1 MGKDLK
7 YIDLITDNGNSTVS
21 DDTAASNA
29 QLNAAEKNGV
39 ADAYTNTYGNKIDSA
54 INNWLSNR
62 GFDYNTSNDKD
73 YQKYVEQYKD
83 NTQTGAQLS
92 RQTAAQLAN
101 GYEPSYAD
109 IVAGEVANKQM
120 ENVSDAVPTY
130 KQMAQLDYNAEQNRL
145 ANAGNIYSQLD
156 STKYS
161 RNRDLT
167 QDYKNQLNT
176 LYNRYVAERQ
186 SNLQLNEL
194 NNSIYGTKLS
204 AEQNRL
210 EDERNS
216 ENNRYLYN
224 TQSADS
230 KAQIAQA
237 ETENNRK
244 IEYAKSEDA
253 YNNWV
258 EMVKD
263 MQEESKDKGKT
274 RNAEAV
280 FAAMGVTKNDFK
292 EDGDKYDE
300 KGINNYVTYSKAY
313 IDGALEAGRINS
325 DERDYLY
332 NKIGV
337 TSDDEKYNNGI
348 AESFINAYL
357 KKEDKN
363 GNVSYANEAFT
374 KKQLEIGFDKGHISK
389 DDVAYIA
396 AKLGINI

>member
-1 MGKDLK
+1 MGKDMK
-7 YIDLITDNGNSTVS
+7 YLDVAEDNAAKAATESGTYSGS
-21 DDTAASNA
+21 YGDKIDTA
-29 QLNAAEKNGV
+29 
-39 ADAYTNTYGNKIDSA
+39 
-54 INNWLSNR
+54 INSWLSNR

-145 ANAGNIYSQLD
+145 ANAANIYSQLD
-156 STKYS
+156 STNYS
-161 RNRDLT
+161 RSRDT
-167 QDYKNQLNT
+167 EQDYKNRLNA
-176 LYNRYVAERQ
+176 LYNRYVTDRQ
-186 SNLQLNEL
+186 SDIQLNEL
-194 NNSIYGTKLS
+194 NNNIYETKLN
-204 AEQNRL
+204 AEQNRI
-210 EDERNS
+210 EDERNA
-216 ENNRYLYN
+216 ENSRYIYN

-237 ETENNRK
+237 EEENDRK
-244 IEYAKSEDA
+244 IQYNKSQDA
-253 YNNWV
+253 YNNWLARV
-258 EMVKD
+258 SEMQKAD
-263 MQEESKDKGKT
+263 ENKGKT

-280 FAAMGVTKNDFK
+280 FAAMGVSKADFK
-292 EDGDKYDE
+292 EGGDKYDE

>member
-1 MGKDLK
+1 MGKDMK
-7 YIDLITDNGNSTVS
+7 YLDVAEDNAARAATESGTYSGS
-21 DDTAASNA
+21 YGDKIDTA
-29 QLNAAEKNGV
+29 
-39 ADAYTNTYGNKIDSA
+39 
-54 INNWLSNR
+54 INSWLSNR

-156 STKYS
+156 STEYS

-176 LYNRYVAERQ
+176 LYNRYVADRQ
-186 SNLQLNEL
+186 SDLQLDEL
-194 NNSIYGTKLS
+194 NNSIYETKLN
-204 AEQNRL
+204 AEQNRI
-210 EDERNS
+210 EDERNA
-216 ENNRYLYN
+216 ENSRYIYN

-237 ETENNRK
+237 EEENDRK
-244 IEYAKSEDA
+244 IQYNKSQDA
-253 YNNWV
+253 YNNWLARV
-258 EMVKD
+258 SEMQKAD
-263 MQEESKDKGKT
+263 ENKGKT

-280 FAAMGVTKNDFK
+280 FAAMGVSKADFK
-292 EDGDKYDE
+292 EGGDKYDE

>member
-1 MGKDLK
+1 MGKDIK
-7 YIDLITDNGNSTVS
+7 YLDVAEDNAAKAATESGTYSGS
-21 DDTAASNA
+21 YGDKIDTA
-29 QLNAAEKNGV
+29 
-39 ADAYTNTYGNKIDSA
+39 
-54 INNWLSNR
+54 INSWLSNR

-156 STKYS
+156 STEYS

-167 QDYKNQLNT
+167 QDYKNPLNT
-176 LYNRYVAERQ
+176 LYNRYVADRQ
-186 SNLQLNEL
+186 SDLQLDEL
-194 NNSIYGTKLS
+194 NNSIYETKLN
-204 AEQNRL
+204 AEQNRI
-210 EDERNS
+210 EDERNA
-216 ENNRYLYN
+216 ENSRYIYN

-237 ETENNRK
+237 EEENDRK
-244 IEYAKSEDA
+244 IQYNKSQDA
-253 YNNWV
+253 YNNWLARV
-258 EMVKD
+258 SEMQKAD
-263 MQEESKDKGKT
+263 ENKGKT

-280 FAAMGVTKNDFK
+280 FAAMGVSKADFK
-292 EDGDKYDE
+292 EGGDKYDE

-325 DERDYLY
+325 DERNYLY

-337 TSDDEKYNNGI
+337 TSDNESYNNSI

-374 KKQLEIGFDKGHISK
+374 KKQLEVGFDNGYISS

-396 AKLGINI
+396 AKLGLEI

>member
-1 MGKDLK
+1 MGKDMK
-7 YIDLITDNGNSTVS
+7 YLDVAEDNAAKAATESGTYSGS
-21 DDTAASNA
+21 YGDKIDTA
-29 QLNAAEKNGV
+29 
-39 ADAYTNTYGNKIDSA
+39 
-54 INNWLSNR
+54 INSWLSNR

-109 IVAGEVANKQM
+109 IVSGEVANKQM

-145 ANAGNIYSQLD
+145 ANTANIYSQLD
-156 STKYS
+156 STNYS
-161 RNRDLT
+161 RSRDT
-167 QDYKNQLNT
+167 AQDYKNRLNA
-176 LYNRYVAERQ
+176 LYNRYVTDRQ
-186 SNLQLNEL
+186 SDIQLDEL

-216 ENNRYLYN
+216 DNNRYLYN

-237 ETENNRK
+237 EAENNRK

>member
-1 MGKDLK
+1 MK
-7 YIDLITDNGNSTVS
+7 YLDVAEDNAAKAATESGTYSGS
-21 DDTAASNA
+21 YGDKIDTA
-29 QLNAAEKNGV
+29 
-39 ADAYTNTYGNKIDSA
+39 
-54 INNWLSNR
+54 INSWLSNR

-92 RQTAAQLAN
+92 RQTADRLAN

-156 STKYS
+156 STEYS

-176 LYNRYVAERQ
+176 LYNRYVADRQ
-186 SNLQLNEL
+186 SDLQLNEL
-194 NNSIYGTKLS
+194 NNNIYETKLN
-204 AEQNRL
+204 AEQNRI
-210 EDERNS
+210 EDERNA
-216 ENNRYLYN
+216 ENSRYIYN

-237 ETENNRK
+237 EEENDRK
-244 IEYAKSEDA
+244 IQYNKSQDA

-263 MQEESKDKGKT
+263 MQKESKDKGKT

>member
-7 YIDLITDNGNSTVS
+7 YLDVAED
-21 DDTAASNA
+21 
-29 QLNAAEKNGV
+29 NAAKAATESG
-39 ADAYTNTYGNKIDSA
+39 TYSGSYGDKIDRA
-54 INNWLSNR
+54 INSWLSNR

-92 RQTAAQLAN
+92 RQTADRLAN
-101 GYEPSYAD
+101 GYTPSYAD

-145 ANAGNIYSQLD
+145 ANTANIYSQLD
-156 STKYS
+156 STNYS
-161 RNRDLT
+161 RSRDT
-167 QDYKNQLNT
+167 AQDYKNRLNA
-176 LYNRYVAERQ
+176 LYNRYVTDRQ
-186 SNLQLNEL
+186 SDIQLDEL
-194 NNSIYGTKLS
+194 NNSIYSTKLS

>member
-1 MGKDLK
+1 MK
-7 YIDLITDNGNSTVS
+7 YLDVAEDNAAKAATESGTYSGS
-21 DDTAASNA
+21 YGDKIDTA
-29 QLNAAEKNGV
+29 
-39 ADAYTNTYGNKIDSA
+39 
-54 INNWLSNR
+54 INSWLSNR

-83 NTQTGAQLS
+83 NTQTGVQLS
-92 RQTAAQLAN
+92 RQTAVQLAN

-145 ANAGNIYSQLD
+145 ANTGNIYSQLD
-156 STKYS
+156 STNYS
-161 RNRDLT
+161 RSRDT
-167 QDYKNQLNT
+167 EQDYKNRLNA
-176 LYNRYVAERQ
+176 LYNRYVADRQ

-194 NNSIYGTKLS
+194 NNNIYETKLN
-204 AEQNRL
+204 AEQNRI
-210 EDERNS
+210 EDERNA
-216 ENNRYLYN
+216 ENSRYIYN

-237 ETENNRK
+237 EAENNRK

-253 YNNWV
+253 YNNWLARV
-258 EMVKD
+258 SEMQKAD
-263 MQEESKDKGKT
+263 ENKGKT

-280 FAAMGVTKNDFK
+280 FAAMGVTENDFK

>member
-1 MGKDLK
+1 MK
-7 YIDLITDNGNSTVS
+7 YLDVAEDNAAKAATESGTYSGS
-21 DDTAASNA
+21 YGDKIDTA
-29 QLNAAEKNGV
+29 
-39 ADAYTNTYGNKIDSA
+39 
-54 INNWLSNR
+54 INSWLSNR

-145 ANAGNIYSQLD
+145 ANTANIYSQLD
-156 STKYS
+156 STEYS

-194 NNSIYGTKLS
+194 NNNIYETKLN
-204 AEQNRL
+204 AEQNRI
-210 EDERNS
+210 EDERNA
-216 ENNRYLYN
+216 ENSRYIYN

-237 ETENNRK
+237 EEENDRK
-244 IEYAKSEDA
+244 IQYNKSQDA
-253 YNNWV
+253 YNNWLARV
-258 EMVKD
+258 SK
-263 MQEESKDKGKT
+263 MQKADENKGKT

-280 FAAMGVTKNDFK
+280 FAAMGVSKADFK
-292 EDGDKYDE
+292 EGGDKYDE

>member
-1 MGKDLK
+1 MGKDMK
-7 YIDLITDNGNSTVS
+7 YLDVAEDNAARAATESGTYSGS
-21 DDTAASNA
+21 YGDKIDTA
-29 QLNAAEKNGV
+29 
-39 ADAYTNTYGNKIDSA
+39 
-54 INNWLSNR
+54 INSWLSNR

-92 RQTAAQLAN
+92 RQTASQLAN

-156 STKYS
+156 STEYS

-176 LYNRYVAERQ
+176 LYNRYVADRQ
-186 SNLQLNEL
+186 SDLQLNEL

-237 ETENNRK
+237 EEENDRK
-244 IEYAKSEDA
+244 IQCNKSQDA

-258 EMVKD
+258 ERVKD
-263 MQEESKDKGKT
+263 MQKKSKDKGKT

-280 FAAMGVTKNDFK
+280 FAAMGVTKKDFK

>member
-1 MGKDLK
+1 MGKDMK
-7 YIDLITDNGNSTVS
+7 YLDVAEDNAAKAATESGTYSGS
-21 DDTAASNA
+21 YGDKIDTA
-29 QLNAAEKNGV
+29 
-39 ADAYTNTYGNKIDSA
+39 
-54 INNWLSNR
+54 INSWLSNR

-83 NTQTGAQLS
+83 NTKTGAQLS

-156 STKYS
+156 STEYS

-176 LYNRYVAERQ
+176 LYNRYVADRQ

-194 NNSIYGTKLS
+194 NNNIYETKLN
-204 AEQNRL
+204 AEQNRI
-210 EDERNS
+210 EDERNA
-216 ENNRYLYN
+216 ENSRYIYN

-237 ETENNRK
+237 EAENNRK

-253 YNNWV
+253 YNNWLARV
-258 EMVKD
+258 SG
-263 MQEESKDKGKT
+263 MQKADENKGKT

-389 DDVAYIA
+389 DDVAYIS

>member
-1 MGKDLK
+1 MGKDMK
-7 YIDLITDNGNSTVS
+7 YLDVAEDNAAKAATESGTYSGS
-21 DDTAASNA
+21 YGDKIDTA
-29 QLNAAEKNGV
+29 
-39 ADAYTNTYGNKIDSA
+39 
-54 INNWLSNR
+54 INSWLSNR

-145 ANAGNIYSQLD
+145 ANASNIYSQLD
-156 STKYS
+156 STNYS
-161 RNRDLT
+161 RSRDLT
-167 QDYKNQLNT
+167 QDYKNQLNA
-176 LYNRYVAERQ
+176 LYNRYVTDRQ
-186 SNLQLNEL
+186 SDIQLDEL

-237 ETENNRK
+237 EAENNRK

-263 MQEESKDKGKT
+263 MQKESKDKGKT

>member
-7 YIDLITDNGNSTVS
+7 YLDVAEDNAAKAATESGTYSGS
-21 DDTAASNA
+21 YGDKIDTA
-29 QLNAAEKNGV
+29 
-39 ADAYTNTYGNKIDSA
+39 
-54 INNWLSNR
+54 INSWLSNR

-130 KQMAQLDYNAEQNRL
+130 KQMVQLDYNAEQNRL

-156 STKYS
+156 STNYS
-161 RNRDLT
+161 RSRDT
-167 QDYKNQLNT
+167 EQDYKNTLNA
-176 LYNRYVAERQ
+176 LYNRYVADRQ
-186 SNLQLNEL
+186 SDLQLNEL
-194 NNSIYGTKLS
+194 NNNIYETKLN
-204 AEQNRL
+204 AEQNRI
-210 EDERNS
+210 EDERNA
-216 ENNRYLYN
+216 ENSRYIYN

-237 ETENNRK
+237 EEENDRK
-244 IEYAKSEDA
+244 IQYNKSQDA
-253 YNNWV
+253 YNNWLARV
-258 EMVKD
+258 SEMQKAD
-263 MQEESKDKGKT
+263 ENKGKT

-280 FAAMGVTKNDFK
+280 FAAMGVTENDFK

>member
-1 MGKDLK
+1 MGKDMK
-7 YIDLITDNGNSTVS
+7 YLDVAEDNAAKAATESGTYSGS
-21 DDTAASNA
+21 YGDKIDTA
-29 QLNAAEKNGV
+29 
-39 ADAYTNTYGNKIDSA
+39 
-54 INNWLSNR
+54 INSWLSNR

-156 STKYS
+156 STNYS
-161 RNRDLT
+161 RSRDT
-167 QDYKNQLNT
+167 EQDYKNRLNA
-176 LYNRYVAERQ
+176 LYNRYVADRQ
-186 SNLQLNEL
+186 SDLQLNEL
-194 NNSIYGTKLS
+194 NNNIYETKLN
-204 AEQNRL
+204 AEQNRI
-210 EDERNS
+210 EDERNA
-216 ENNRYLYN
+216 ENSRYIYN

-237 ETENNRK
+237 EEENDRK
-244 IEYAKSEDA
+244 IQYNKSQDA
-253 YNNWV
+253 YNNWLARV
-258 EMVKD
+258 SEMQKAD
-263 MQEESKDKGKT
+263 ENKGKT

-280 FAAMGVTKNDFK
+280 FAAMGVTENDFK

>member
-1 MGKDLK
+1 MGKDMK
-7 YIDLITDNGNSTVS
+7 YLDVAEDNAARAATESGTYSGS
-21 DDTAASNA
+21 YGDKIDTA
-29 QLNAAEKNGV
+29 
-39 ADAYTNTYGNKIDSA
+39 
-54 INNWLSNR
+54 INSWLSNR

-92 RQTAAQLAN
+92 RQTASQLAN

-156 STKYS
+156 STEYS

-176 LYNRYVAERQ
+176 LYNRYVADRQ
-186 SNLQLNEL
+186 SDLQLNEL
-194 NNSIYGTKLS
+194 NNNIYETKLN
-204 AEQNRL
+204 AEQNRI
-210 EDERNS
+210 EDERNA
-216 ENNRYLYN
+216 ENSRYIYN

-237 ETENNRK
+237 EAENNRK

-258 EMVKD
+258 KRVKD
-263 MQEESKDKGKT
+263 MQKKSKDKGKT

-280 FAAMGVTKNDFK
+280 FAAMGVTKKDFK
-292 EDGDKYDE
+292 EDGDKYDDS
-300 KGINNYVTYSKAY
+300 GVNNYVTYSKAY

>member
-1 MGKDLK
+1 MGKDMK
-7 YIDLITDNGNSTVS
+7 YLDVAEDNAAKAATESGTYSGS
-21 DDTAASNA
+21 YGDKIDTA
-29 QLNAAEKNGV
+29 
-39 ADAYTNTYGNKIDSA
+39 
-54 INNWLSNR
+54 INSWLSNR

-156 STKYS
+156 STEYS

-176 LYNRYVAERQ
+176 LYNRYVADRQ

-194 NNSIYGTKLS
+194 NNNIYETKLN
-204 AEQNRL
+204 AEQNRI
-210 EDERNS
+210 EDERNA
-216 ENNRYLYN
+216 ENSRYIYN

-237 ETENNRK
+237 EEENDRK
-244 IEYAKSEDA
+244 IQYNKSQDA
-253 YNNWV
+253 YNNWLARV
-258 EMVKD
+258 SEMQKAD
-263 MQEESKDKGKT
+263 ENKGKT

-280 FAAMGVTKNDFK
+280 FAAMGVTENDFK

>member
-1 MGKDLK
+1 MGKDMK
-7 YIDLITDNGNSTVS
+7 YLDVAEDNAAKAATESGTYSGS
-21 DDTAASNA
+21 YGDKIDTA
-29 QLNAAEKNGV
+29 
-39 ADAYTNTYGNKIDSA
+39 
-54 INNWLSNR
+54 INSWLSNR

-101 GYEPSYAD
+101 GYEPSYVD

-156 STKYS
+156 STEYS

-186 SNLQLNEL
+186 SDLQLNEL

-237 ETENNRK
+237 EEENDRK
-244 IEYAKSEDA
+244 IQYNKSQDA

-374 KKQLEIGFDKGHISK
+374 KKQLEIGFDKGYISK

>member
-1 MGKDLK
+1 MGKDMK
-7 YIDLITDNGNSTVS
+7 YLDVVEDNAAKAATESGTYSGS
-21 DDTAASNA
+21 YGDKIDTA
-29 QLNAAEKNGV
+29 
-39 ADAYTNTYGNKIDSA
+39 
-54 INNWLSNR
+54 INSWLSNR

-156 STKYS
+156 STEYS

-176 LYNRYVAERQ
+176 LYNRYVADRQ
-186 SNLQLNEL
+186 SDLQLNEL

-237 ETENNRK
+237 EAENNRK

-280 FAAMGVTKNDFK
+280 FAAMGVTENDFK

>member
-1 MGKDLK
+1 MGKDMK
-7 YIDLITDNGNSTVS
+7 YLDVAEDNAAKAATESGTYSGS
-21 DDTAASNA
+21 YGDKIDTA
-29 QLNAAEKNGV
+29 
-39 ADAYTNTYGNKIDSA
+39 
-54 INNWLSNR
+54 INSWLSNR

-109 IVAGEVANKQM
+109 VVAGEVANKQM

-156 STKYS
+156 STEYS

-176 LYNRYVAERQ
+176 LYNRYVADRQ
-186 SNLQLNEL
+186 SDLQLNEL
-194 NNSIYGTKLS
+194 NNNIYETKLN
-204 AEQNRL
+204 AEQNRI
-210 EDERNS
+210 EDERNA
-216 ENNRYLYN
+216 ENSRYIYN

-237 ETENNRK
+237 EEENDRK
-244 IEYAKSEDA
+244 IQYNKSQDA
-253 YNNWV
+253 YNNWLARV
-258 EMVKD
+258 SEMQKAD
-263 MQEESKDKGKT
+263 ENKGKT

-280 FAAMGVTKNDFK
+280 FAAMGVTENDFK

>member
-1 MGKDLK
+1 MGKDIK
-7 YIDLITDNGNSTVS
+7 YLDVAEDNAAKAATESGTYSGS
-21 DDTAASNA
+21 YGDKIDTA
-29 QLNAAEKNGV
+29 
-39 ADAYTNTYGNKIDSA
+39 
-54 INNWLSNR
+54 INSWLSNR

-156 STKYS
+156 STEYS

-176 LYNRYVAERQ
+176 LYNRYVADRQ
-186 SNLQLNEL
+186 SDLQLDEL
-194 NNSIYGTKLS
+194 NNSIYETKLN
-204 AEQNRL
+204 AEQNRI
-210 EDERNS
+210 EDERNA
-216 ENNRYLYN
+216 ENSRYIYN

-237 ETENNRK
+237 EEENDRK
-244 IEYAKSEDA
+244 IQYNKSQDA
-253 YNNWV
+253 YNNWLARV
-258 EMVKD
+258 SEMQKAD
-263 MQEESKDKGKT
+263 ENKGKT

-280 FAAMGVTKNDFK
+280 FAAMGVSKADFK
-292 EDGDKYDE
+292 EGGDKYDE

-325 DERDYLY
+325 DERNYLY

-337 TSDDEKYNNGI
+337 TSDNESYNNSI

-374 KKQLEIGFDKGHISK
+374 KKQLEVGFDNGYISS

-396 AKLGINI
+396 AKLGLEI

>member
-7 YIDLITDNGNSTVS
+7 YLDVAEDNAAKAATESGTYSGS
-21 DDTAASNA
+21 YGDKIDTA
-29 QLNAAEKNGV
+29 
-39 ADAYTNTYGNKIDSA
+39 
-54 INNWLSNR
+54 INSWLSNR

-101 GYEPSYAD
+101 GYEPSYVD

-156 STKYS
+156 STNYS
-161 RNRDLT
+161 RSRDT
-167 QDYKNQLNT
+167 EQDYKNRLNA
-176 LYNRYVAERQ
+176 LYNRYVTDRQ
-186 SNLQLNEL
+186 SDIQLDEL

-237 ETENNRK
+237 EAENNRK

-374 KKQLEIGFDKGHISK
+374 KKQLEIGFDKGYISK

>member
-1 MGKDLK
+1 MAYEKKFLDLMGDSGR
-7 YIDLITDNGNSTVS
+7 NTVS
-21 DDTAASNA
+21 SDTVASNS
-29 QLNAAEKNGV
+29 QLNTAENNGV

-54 INNWLSNR
+54 INTWLNGR
-62 GFDYNTSNDKD
+62 GFDYNTTNDKD
-73 YQKYVEQYKD
+73 YQNYVEQYKS
-83 NTQTGAQLS
+83 NALKGQELS
-92 RQTAAQLAN
+92 RQTANRLAN
-101 GYEPSYAD
+101 GYTPSYAD
-109 IVAGEVANKQM
+109 IVGNEVTSKQM
-120 ENVSDAVPTY
+120 ENVSDATPAY
-130 KQMAQLDYNAEQNRL
+130 KQMAELSYNAEQNRL
-145 ANAGNIYSQLD
+145 ANTGNIYSQLD
-156 STKYS
+156 STNYS
-161 RNRDLT
+161 RSRDT
-167 QDYKNQLNT
+167 EQDYKNRLNA
-176 LYNRYVAERQ
+176 LYNRYVADRQ

-194 NNSIYGTKLS
+194 NNNIYETKLN
-204 AEQNRL
+204 AEQNRI
-210 EDERNS
+210 EDERNA
-216 ENNRYLYN
+216 ENSRYIYN

-237 ETENNRK
+237 EAENNRK

-253 YNNWV
+253 YNNWLARV
-258 EMVKD
+258 SEMQKAD
-263 MQEESKDKGKT
+263 ENKGKT

-280 FAAMGVTKNDFK
+280 FAAMGVTENDFK

>member
-1 MGKDLK
+1 MGKDMK
-7 YIDLITDNGNSTVS
+7 YLDVAEDNAAKAATESGTYSGS
-21 DDTAASNA
+21 YGDKIDTA
-29 QLNAAEKNGV
+29 
-39 ADAYTNTYGNKIDSA
+39 
-54 INNWLSNR
+54 INSWLSNR

-156 STKYS
+156 STEYS

-176 LYNRYVAERQ
+176 LYNRYVADRQ

-194 NNSIYGTKLS
+194 NNNIYETKLN
-204 AEQNRL
+204 AEQNRI
-210 EDERNS
+210 EDERNA
-216 ENNRYLYN
+216 ENSRYIYN

-237 ETENNRK
+237 EEENDRK
-244 IEYAKSEDA
+244 IQYNKSQDA
-253 YNNWV
+253 YNNWLARV
-258 EMVKD
+258 SK
-263 MQEESKDKGKT
+263 MQKADENKGKT

-280 FAAMGVTKNDFK
+280 FAAMGVSKADFK
-292 EDGDKYDE
+292 EGGDKYDE

>member
-1 MGKDLK
+1 MGKDIK
-7 YIDLITDNGNSTVS
+7 YLDVAEDNAAKAATESGTYSGS
-21 DDTAASNA
+21 YGDKIDTA
-29 QLNAAEKNGV
+29 
-39 ADAYTNTYGNKIDSA
+39 
-54 INNWLSNR
+54 INSWLSNR

-156 STKYS
+156 STEYS

-176 LYNRYVAERQ
+176 LYNRYVADRQ
-186 SNLQLNEL
+186 SDLQLDEL
-194 NNSIYGTKLS
+194 NNSIYETKLN
-204 AEQNRL
+204 AEQNRI
-210 EDERNS
+210 EDERNA
-216 ENNRYLYN
+216 ENSRYIYN

-237 ETENNRK
+237 EEENDRK
-244 IEYAKSEDA
+244 IQYNKSQDA
-253 YNNWV
+253 YNNWLAMV
-258 EMVKD
+258 SEMQKAD
-263 MQEESKDKGKT
+263 ENKGKT

-280 FAAMGVTKNDFK
+280 FAAMGVSKADFK
-292 EDGDKYDE
+292 EGGDKYDE

-325 DERDYLY
+325 DERNYLY

-337 TSDDEKYNNGI
+337 TSDNESYNNSI

-374 KKQLEIGFDKGHISK
+374 KKQLEVGFDNGYISS

-396 AKLGINI
+396 AKLGLEI

>member
-1 MGKDLK
+1 MGKDMK
-7 YIDLITDNGNSTVS
+7 YLDVAEDNAAKAATESGTYSGS
-21 DDTAASNA
+21 YGDKIDTA
-29 QLNAAEKNGV
+29 
-39 ADAYTNTYGNKIDSA
+39 
-54 INNWLSNR
+54 INSWLSNR
-62 GFDYNTSNDKD
+62 GFDYNTTNDKD

-92 RQTAAQLAN
+92 RQTADRLAN
-101 GYEPSYAD
+101 GYTPSYAD

-145 ANAGNIYSQLD
+145 ANTANIYSQLD
-156 STKYS
+156 STNYS
-161 RNRDLT
+161 RSRDT
-167 QDYKNQLNT
+167 AQDYKNRLNA
-176 LYNRYVAERQ
+176 LYNRYVTDRQ
-186 SNLQLNEL
+186 SDIQLNEL

-237 ETENNRK
+237 EAENNRK

-280 FAAMGVTKNDFK
+280 FAAMGVTKNDFN

-374 KKQLEIGFDKGHISK
+374 KKQLEIGFDKGYISK

>member
-7 YIDLITDNGNSTVS
+7 YLDVAEDNAAKAATESGTYSGS
-21 DDTAASNA
+21 YGDKIDTA
-29 QLNAAEKNGV
+29 
-39 ADAYTNTYGNKIDSA
+39 
-54 INNWLSNR
+54 INSWLSNR

-156 STKYS
+156 STEYS

-176 LYNRYVAERQ
+176 LYNRYVADRQ
-186 SNLQLNEL
+186 SDLQLDEL
-194 NNSIYGTKLS
+194 NNSIYETKLN
-204 AEQNRL
+204 AEQNRI
-210 EDERNS
+210 EDERNA
-216 ENNRYLYN
+216 ENSRYIYN

-237 ETENNRK
+237 EEENDRK
-244 IEYAKSEDA
+244 IQYNKSQDA
-253 YNNWV
+253 YNNWLARV
-258 EMVKD
+258 SK
-263 MQEESKDKGKT
+263 MQKADENKGKT

-280 FAAMGVTKNDFK
+280 FAAMGVSKADFK
-292 EDGDKYDE
+292 EGGDKYDE

>member
-1 MGKDLK
+1 MGKDIK
-7 YIDLITDNGNSTVS
+7 YLDVAEDNAAKAATESGTYSGS
-21 DDTAASNA
+21 YGDKIDTA
-29 QLNAAEKNGV
+29 
-39 ADAYTNTYGNKIDSA
+39 
-54 INNWLSNR
+54 INSWLSNR

-156 STKYS
+156 STEYS

-176 LYNRYVAERQ
+176 LYNRYVADRQ
-186 SNLQLNEL
+186 SDLQLDEL
-194 NNSIYGTKLS
+194 NNSIYETKLN
-204 AEQNRL
+204 AEQNRI
-210 EDERNS
+210 EDERNA
-216 ENNRYLYN
+216 ENSRYIYN

-237 ETENNRK
+237 EEENDRK
-244 IEYAKSEDA
+244 IQYNKSQDA
-253 YNNWV
+253 YNNWLARGS
-258 EMVKD
+258 EMQKAD
-263 MQEESKDKGKT
+263 ENKGKT

-280 FAAMGVTKNDFK
+280 FAAMGVSKADFK
-292 EDGDKYDE
+292 EGGDKYDE

-325 DERDYLY
+325 DERNYLY

-337 TSDDEKYNNGI
+337 TSDNESYNNSI

-374 KKQLEIGFDKGHISK
+374 KKQLEVGFDNGYISS

-396 AKLGINI
+396 AKLGLEI

>member
-1 MGKDLK
+1 MGKDMK
-7 YIDLITDNGNSTVS
+7 YLDVAEDNAAKAATESGTYSGS
-21 DDTAASNA
+21 YGDKIDTA
-29 QLNAAEKNGV
+29 
-39 ADAYTNTYGNKIDSA
+39 
-54 INNWLSNR
+54 INSWLSNR

-145 ANAGNIYSQLD
+145 ANAANIYSQLD
-156 STKYS
+156 STNYS
-161 RNRDLT
+161 RSRDT
-167 QDYKNQLNT
+167 EQDYKNRLNA
-176 LYNRYVAERQ
+176 LYNRYVTDRQ
-186 SNLQLNEL
+186 SDIQLNEL
-194 NNSIYGTKLS
+194 NNNIYETKLN
-204 AEQNRL
+204 AEQNRI
-210 EDERNS
+210 EDERNA
-216 ENNRYLYN
+216 ENSRYIYN

-237 ETENNRK
+237 EEENDRK
-244 IEYAKSEDA
+244 IQYNKSQDA
-253 YNNWV
+253 YNNWLARV
-258 EMVKD
+258 SEMQKAD
-263 MQEESKDKGKT
+263 ENKGKT

-280 FAAMGVTKNDFK
+280 FAAMGVSKADFK
-292 EDGDKYDE
+292 EGGDKYDE

-325 DERDYLY
+325 DERNYLY

-337 TSDDEKYNNGI
+337 TSDNESYNNSI

-374 KKQLEIGFDKGHISK
+374 KKQLEVGFDNGYISS

-396 AKLGINI
+396 AKLGLEI

>member
-1 MGKDLK
+1 MGKDMK
-7 YIDLITDNGNSTVS
+7 YLDVAEDNAAKAATESGTYSGS
-21 DDTAASNA
+21 YGDKIDTA
-29 QLNAAEKNGV
+29 
-39 ADAYTNTYGNKIDSA
+39 
-54 INNWLSNR
+54 INSWLSNR

-120 ENVSDAVPTY
+120 ENVSNAVPTY

-156 STKYS
+156 STNYS
-161 RNRDLT
+161 RSRDT
-167 QDYKNQLNT
+167 EQDYKNRLNA
-176 LYNRYVAERQ
+176 LYNRYVADRQ
-186 SNLQLNEL
+186 SDLQLNEL
-194 NNSIYGTKLS
+194 NNNIYETKLN
-204 AEQNRL
+204 AEQNRI
-210 EDERNS
+210 EDERNA
-216 ENNRYLYN
+216 ENSRYIYN

-237 ETENNRK
+237 EEENDRK
-244 IEYAKSEDA
+244 IQYNKSQDA
-253 YNNWV
+253 YNNWLARV
-258 EMVKD
+258 SEMQKAD
-263 MQEESKDKGKT
+263 ENKGKT

-280 FAAMGVTKNDFK
+280 FAAMGVTENDFK

>member
-1 MGKDLK
+1 MGKDMK
-7 YIDLITDNGNSTVS
+7 YLDVAEDNAAKAATESGTYSGS
-21 DDTAASNA
+21 YGDKIDTA
-29 QLNAAEKNGV
+29 
-39 ADAYTNTYGNKIDSA
+39 
-54 INNWLSNR
+54 INSWLSNR

-83 NTQTGAQLS
+83 NTKTGAQLS

-156 STKYS
+156 STEYS

-176 LYNRYVAERQ
+176 LYNRYVADRQ
-186 SNLQLNEL
+186 SNLQLNDL
-194 NNSIYGTKLS
+194 NNNIYETKLN
-204 AEQNRL
+204 AEQNRI
-210 EDERNS
+210 EDERNA
-216 ENNRYLYN
+216 ENSRYIYN

-230 KAQIAQA
+230 KAQLAQA
-237 ETENNRK
+237 EAENNRK
-244 IEYAKSEDA
+244 IEYAKSEDV

-258 EMVKD
+258 ERVKD
-263 MQEESKDKGKT
+263 MQKKSKDKGKT

-280 FAAMGVTKNDFK
+280 FAAMGVTKKDFK

>member
-1 MGKDLK
+1 MGKDMK
-7 YIDLITDNGNSTVS
+7 YLDVAEDNAAKAATESGTYSGS
-21 DDTAASNA
+21 YGDKIDTA
-29 QLNAAEKNGV
+29 
-39 ADAYTNTYGNKIDSA
+39 
-54 INNWLSNR
+54 INSWLSNR

-83 NTQTGAQLS
+83 NTQTGVQLS
-92 RQTAAQLAN
+92 RQTAVQLAN

-145 ANAGNIYSQLD
+145 ANTGNIYSQLD
-156 STKYS
+156 STNYS
-161 RNRDLT
+161 RSRDT
-167 QDYKNQLNT
+167 EQDYKNRLNA
-176 LYNRYVAERQ
+176 LYNRYVADRQ

-194 NNSIYGTKLS
+194 NNNIYETKLN
-204 AEQNRL
+204 AEQNRI
-210 EDERNS
+210 EDERNA
-216 ENNRYLYN
+216 ENSRYIYN

-237 ETENNRK
+237 EEENDRK
-244 IEYAKSEDA
+244 IQYNKSQDA
-253 YNNWV
+253 YNNWLARV
-258 EMVKD
+258 SEMQKAD
-263 MQEESKDKGKT
+263 ENKGKT

-280 FAAMGVTKNDFK
+280 FAAMGVTENDFK

>member
-1 MGKDLK
+1 MGKDMK
-7 YIDLITDNGNSTVS
+7 YLDVAEDNAARAATESGTYIGSYG
-21 DDTAASNA
+21 DKIDTA
-29 QLNAAEKNGV
+29 
-39 ADAYTNTYGNKIDSA
+39 
-54 INNWLSNR
+54 INSWLSNR

-92 RQTAAQLAN
+92 RQTASQLAN

-156 STKYS
+156 STEYS

-176 LYNRYVAERQ
+176 LYNRYVADRQ
-186 SNLQLNEL
+186 SDLQLNEL

-237 ETENNRK
+237 EEENDRK
-244 IEYAKSEDA
+244 IQYNKSQDA

-258 EMVKD
+258 ERVKD
-263 MQEESKDKGKT
+263 MQKKSKDKGKT

-280 FAAMGVTKNDFK
+280 FAAMGVTKKDFK

>member
-1 MGKDLK
+1 MGKDMK
-7 YIDLITDNGNSTVS
+7 YLDVAEDNAAKAATESGTYSGS
-21 DDTAASNA
+21 YGDKIDTA
-29 QLNAAEKNGV
+29 
-39 ADAYTNTYGNKIDSA
+39 
-54 INNWLSNR
+54 INSWLSNR

-156 STKYS
+156 STNYS

-176 LYNRYVAERQ
+176 LYNRYVADRQ

-194 NNSIYGTKLS
+194 NNNIYETKLN
-204 AEQNRL
+204 AEQNRI
-210 EDERNS
+210 EDERNA
-216 ENNRYLYN
+216 ENSRYIYN

-237 ETENNRK
+237 EEENDRK
-244 IEYAKSEDA
+244 IQYNKSQDA
-253 YNNWV
+253 YNNWLARV
-258 EMVKD
+258 SEMQKAD
-263 MQEESKDKGKT
+263 ENKGKT

-280 FAAMGVTKNDFK
+280 FAAMGVTENDFK

>member
-1 MGKDLK
+1 MGKDMK
-7 YIDLITDNGNSTVS
+7 YLDVAEDNAARAATESGTYSGS
-21 DDTAASNA
+21 YGDKIDTA
-29 QLNAAEKNGV
+29 
-39 ADAYTNTYGNKIDSA
+39 
-54 INNWLSNR
+54 INSWLSNR

-156 STKYS
+156 STEYS

-176 LYNRYVAERQ
+176 LYNRYVADRQ
-186 SNLQLNEL
+186 SDLQLDEL
-194 NNSIYGTKLS
+194 NNSIYETKLN
-204 AEQNRL
+204 AEQNRI
-210 EDERNS
+210 EDERNA
-216 ENNRYLYN
+216 ENSRYIYN

-237 ETENNRK
+237 EEENDRK
-244 IEYAKSEDA
+244 IQYNKSQDA
-253 YNNWV
+253 YNNWLARV
-258 EMVKD
+258 SEMQKAD
-263 MQEESKDKGKT
+263 ENKGKT

-280 FAAMGVTKNDFK
+280 FAAMGVSKADFK
-292 EDGDKYDE
+292 EGGDKYDE

-325 DERDYLY
+325 DERNYLY

-337 TSDDEKYNNGI
+337 TSDNESYNNSI

-374 KKQLEIGFDKGHISK
+374 KKQLEVGFDNGYISS

-396 AKLGINI
+396 AKLGLEI

>member
-1 MGKDLK
+1 MK
-7 YIDLITDNGNSTVS
+7 YLDVAEDNAARAATESGTYSGS
-21 DDTAASNA
+21 YGDKIDTA
-29 QLNAAEKNGV
+29 
-39 ADAYTNTYGNKIDSA
+39 
-54 INNWLSNR
+54 INSWLSNR

-92 RQTAAQLAN
+92 RQTASQLAN

-156 STKYS
+156 STEYS

-176 LYNRYVAERQ
+176 LYNRYVADRQ
-186 SNLQLNEL
+186 SDLQLNEL
-194 NNSIYGTKLS
+194 NNNIYETKLN
-204 AEQNRL
+204 AEQNRI
-210 EDERNS
+210 EDERNA
-216 ENNRYLYN
+216 ENSRYIYN

-237 ETENNRK
+237 EAENNRK

-258 EMVKD
+258 KRVKD
-263 MQEESKDKGKT
+263 MQKKSKDKGKT

-280 FAAMGVTKNDFK
+280 FAAMGVTKKDFK
-292 EDGDKYDE
+292 EDGDKYDDS
-300 KGINNYVTYSKAY
+300 GVNNYVTYSKAY

>member
-1 MGKDLK
+1 MK
-7 YIDLITDNGNSTVS
+7 YLDVAEDNAAKAATESGTYSGS
-21 DDTAASNA
+21 YGDKIDTA
-29 QLNAAEKNGV
+29 
-39 ADAYTNTYGNKIDSA
+39 
-54 INNWLSNR
+54 INSWLSNR

-83 NTQTGAQLS
+83 NTKTGAQLS

-156 STKYS
+156 STEYS

-176 LYNRYVAERQ
+176 LYNRYVADRQ
-186 SNLQLNEL
+186 SNLQLNDL
-194 NNSIYGTKLS
+194 NNNIYETKLN
-204 AEQNRL
+204 AEQNRI
-210 EDERNS
+210 EDERNA
-216 ENNRYLYN
+216 ENSRYIYN

-230 KAQIAQA
+230 KAQLAQA
-237 ETENNRK
+237 EAENNRK
-244 IEYAKSEDA
+244 IEYAKSEDV

-258 EMVKD
+258 ERVKD
-263 MQEESKDKGKT
+263 MQKKSKDKGKT

-280 FAAMGVTKNDFK
+280 FAAMGVTKKDFK

>member
-1 MGKDLK
+1 MGKDMK
-7 YIDLITDNGNSTVS
+7 YLDVAEDNAARAATGSGTYS
-21 DDTAASNA
+21 GSYGDKIDTA
-29 QLNAAEKNGV
+29 
-39 ADAYTNTYGNKIDSA
+39 
-54 INNWLSNR
+54 INSWLSNR

-156 STKYS
+156 STEYS

-176 LYNRYVAERQ
+176 LYNRYVADRQ
-186 SNLQLNEL
+186 SDLQLDEL
-194 NNSIYGTKLS
+194 NNSIYETKLN
-204 AEQNRL
+204 AEQNRI
-210 EDERNS
+210 EDERNA
-216 ENNRYLYN
+216 ENSRYIYN

-237 ETENNRK
+237 EEENDRK
-244 IEYAKSEDA
+244 IQYNKSQDA
-253 YNNWV
+253 YNNWLARV
-258 EMVKD
+258 SEMQKAD
-263 MQEESKDKGKT
+263 ENKGKT

-280 FAAMGVTKNDFK
+280 FAAMGVSKADFK
-292 EDGDKYDE
+292 EGGDKYDE

-325 DERDYLY
+325 DERNYLY

-337 TSDDEKYNNGI
+337 TSDNESYNNSI

-374 KKQLEIGFDKGHISK
+374 KKQLEVGFDNGYISS

-396 AKLGINI
+396 AKLGLEI